1 MNQAMADPGAALKA
15 LREKMDWTLADVAE
29 RTGLTIS
36 TLSKIENGRVS
47 LNFDKLTRLS
57 VGLGIDIA
65 RFLEP
70 KSLVEAVSSPGRRS
84 ATRADEGS
92 VIDTPNYRHI
102 YHATDLLNKSFIPI
116 VADVLARS
124 REEFGDLI
132 RHPGEEFAYVL
143 QGAVELH
150 TDAYAPLRLKTGDS
164 VFFDSS
170 MGHAYIAAAPGPCRI
185 LSVSAGPG
193 QHLQAD
199 AVPPAAFDL
208 RANAE
213 GQKNAARKQ
222 QPAQR
227 PTRRKAARG

>member
-1 MNQAMADPGAALKA
+1 MNQAVADPGSALKA
-15 LREKMDWTLADVAE
+15 LREKMGWTLADVSE
-29 RTGLTIS
+29 RTGL
-36 TLSKIENGRVS
+36 KNGRVS

-70 KSLVEAVSSPGRRS
+70 QPLADAVSSPGRRS

-92 VIDTPNYRHI
+92 VIDTQNYRHV
-102 YHATDLLNKSFIPI
+102 YHATDLLNKTFIPI

-124 REEFGDLI
+124 RDDFGDLI

-143 QGAVELH
+143 EGAVELH
-150 TDAYAPLRLKTGDS
+150 TDAYAPLTLKVGDS
-164 VFFDSS
+164 IFFDSS

-185 LSVSAGPG
+185 LSISAGPG
-193 QHLQAD
+193 QHLQAA
-199 AVPPAAFDL
+199 AVPPVAIDL
-208 RANAE
+208 RSSAGATQ
-213 GQKNAARKQ
+213 GALRGGGKAQ
-222 QPAQR
+222 Q